1 MALLVKIGADIKS
14 FDKDLN
20 RAINSIKP
28 LTNKLFSIGK
38 TLTASITLPLAGL
51 AGISIKTAA
60 DFDSSMNQV
69 AAISGATGDDLQALR
84 DKAKEMGATTSKSA
98 SESAEAMSYMAMAGW
113 STNDMLDG
121 LEGVLRL
128 SEAAGTDLAL
138 TSDIVTDSL
147 TAFGMSAKDSGKF
160 ADLLAS
166 ASINANTN
174 VEMLGESFKYCA
186 PLFGA
191 MGYSAEDAALA
202 LGLMA
207 NAGIKG
213 SQAGTSLKTAITNMA
228 SPTAAM
234 KKAMGELGISLTD
247 SEGNM
252 KSFKDVMGNL
262 RDSFA
267 DLDESQ
273 QASYAATIFGK
284 EAMSGMLAI
293 INASEEDFIKL
304 TEATSN
310 YEGTATSVAETMQQG
325 LNGQLTSLKSKLE
338 TAAIAIGEKLMPIA
352 EAFVGCLNNMV
363 DKFNNLSP
371 AMQNVVLVVA
381 GFVAALGP
389 LLVIIAS
396 LIKLK
401 QMWQV
406 ASTTLAIANGA
417 LSLSVLALIGW
428 IIAIVAAIAGVIA
441 VITYLWNTNEEFRN
455 FIITCWSSIKEF
467 AVAIWTAVSEFVVTS
482 WETIKEFTIETW
494 DAIVNFITTSW
505 EFIKTLATST
515 WDMITGFINQSWE
528 AIKSF
533 TTTIWN
539 AIKGVVE
546 TVWNYMSNIAKTIF
560 NALKDFWN
568 NWGDNIKRTFQN
580 TWETIKNLFKSALDI
595 ISGIFNIFAGAF
607 SGSWSQMWGGIKGV
621 FIGIWNGIKS
631 AFSSGI
637 NGLIGLINGF
647 IRGVNKIKLPDWIPG
662 VGGKGI
668 NIPLIPQVAL
678 AKGGIVTRPTV
689 ALTGEAGPEAVI
701 PLKKLHDFIGNDDK
715 KNGQVTQNQPSANDS
730 MSGDLSIIIDGS
742 VIGKVALSQLRKMQ
756 RQGNVTLIPM

>member
-28 LTNKLFSIGK
+28 LTNKLSSIGK